1 MALIFL
7 IWIRTSRKCCNYT
20 QETVIIM
27 QLNGDTGCINE
38 IWWQRVSFYQLW
50 MICQKK
56 ILELQI
62 GLLSLTKIPVWSV
75 EVLPVIVRR
84 TIDAAVIWSFVSQL
98 TSFSSTALWLDNGS
112 TVRRCACTLDVP
124 HTVLHT
130 ASEIISLSF
139 IKLCDITT
147 IEVLTS
153 HCSPWLP
160 HSYSGSTQ
168 FQIIAHEI
176 TNTIA
181 NVILIFLLYAHCPY
195 CGKCLCYNLAKPS
208 PFFHCQQTSISKA
221 LNSHAITRK
230 LRLISVDSN
239 FPSDLG
245 SQQKEN
251 K

>member
-1 MALIFL
+1 M
-7 IWIRTSRKCCNYT
+7 
-20 QETVIIM
+20 
-27 QLNGDTGCINE
+27 
-38 IWWQRVSFYQLW
+38 
-50 MICQKK
+50 
-56 ILELQI
+56 
-62 GLLSLTKIPVWSV
+62 WSV
-75 EVLPVIVRR
+75 EILPFIVSRALDTIVIR
-84 TIDAAVIWSFVSQL
+84 SSVSQL
-98 TSFSSTALWLDNGS
+98 TSFGMTGLGLDNGLAI
-112 TVRRCACTLDVP
+112 RFIACAP
-124 HTVLHT
+124 NTVLHT

-230 LRLISVDSN
+230 
-239 FPSDLG
+239 
-245 SQQKEN
+245 
-251 K
+251 